1 MNRPL
6 QQQRNR
12 SAGQA
17 MAIRARSGAAAPT
30 DSAFPQAFM
39 LLIGVCGYGV
49 PGWMSWREVGRGVG
63 VSLLWQ
69 AGFFLGLAALQGAG
83 GGSG

>member
-1 MNRPL
+1 
-6 QQQRNR
+6 
-12 SAGQA
+12 
-17 MAIRARSGAAAPT
+17 
-30 DSAFPQAFM
+30 M
-39 LLIGVCGYGV
+39 LLIGVCGYGIR
-49 PGWMSWREVGRGVG
+49 GWMSWREVG

>member
-1 MNRPL
+1 
-6 QQQRNR
+6 
-12 SAGQA
+12 
-17 MAIRARSGAAAPT
+17 
-30 DSAFPQAFM
+30 M

-69 AGFFLGLAALQGAG
+69 AGFFLGLAALQEAG